1 MDFNILF
8 DPISSFMLL
17 IILIISFCVHLFSID
32 YMWDDSSFSKFL
44 AYLTTFTFFMALMVT
59 SGNMVQLFIGWE
71 GIGLASFLLIN
82 F

>member
-1 MDFNILF
+1 
-8 DPISSFMLL
+8 
-17 IILIISFCVHLFSID
+17 
-32 YMWDDSSFSKFL
+32 MWNDSSFSKFL
-44 AYLTTFTFFMALMVT
+44 AYLTTFTFFMSLMVT